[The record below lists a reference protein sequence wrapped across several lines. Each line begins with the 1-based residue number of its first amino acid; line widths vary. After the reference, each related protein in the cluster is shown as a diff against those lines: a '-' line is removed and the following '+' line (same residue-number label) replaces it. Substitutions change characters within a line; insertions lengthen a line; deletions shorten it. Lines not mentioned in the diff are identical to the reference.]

1 MTSDTIWLM
10 VRYILMAA
18 GASLTAHGLATEAD
32 VNAVIGAL
40 GVIFTFAW
48 GVYVHWNTKAVPV
61 ETAARAD
68 VPTINPVT
76 GAQEAGT
83 AFRG

>member
-1 MTSDTIWLM
+1 MTSDTIWVM

-18 GASLTAHGLATEAD
+18 GASLTAHGLSTEAD

-48 GVYVHWNTKAVPV
+48 GVWVHWNTKAVPMA
-61 ETAARAD
+61 TAARAD
-68 VPTINPVT
+68 VPTVNPVT
-76 GAQEAGT
+76 GSEQPGT

>member
-10 VRYILMAA
+10 VRYMLLA
-18 GASLTAHGLATEAD
+18 GGSLLTGHGLATDGD

-40 GVIFTFAW
+40 GVIFTFVW
-48 GVYVHWNTKAVPV
+48 GVYVHWNAKVVPAS
-61 ETAARAD
+61 TAARAD

-76 GAQEAGT
+76 GSEQPGT

>member
-10 VRYILMAA
+10 VRYLLLAA
-18 GASLTAHGLATEAD
+18 GALLTGHGLATESG
-32 VNAVIGAL
+32 VNDAIGAI
-40 GVIFTFAW
+40 GVLFTFAW
-48 GVYVHWNTKAVPV
+48 GVYVHWNAKSVPV

-76 GAQEAGT
+76 GAQEPGT